1 MIRRDPFNML
11 ESKYGKEFPDWAK
24 RNKDKVIDAWL
35 NAGCKT
41 EKEYKDKCDW
51 KTQRIPKERAQ
62 WRMCVTI
69 HKNEIIRG
77 REFRRRVSIDIC
89 KNHLPEFE
97 KYELTYELGKLKES
111 CVI

>member
-1 MIRRDPFNML
+1 
-11 ESKYGKEFPDWAK
+11 
-24 RNKDKVIDAWL
+24 
-35 NAGCKT
+35 
-41 EKEYKDKCDW
+41 
-51 KTQRIPKERAQ
+51 
-62 WRMCVTI
+62 MCVTI